1 MAPTQLLLALEL
13 GGCVGY
19 SRCTEPTIIPIPETD
34 EPSQYRDL
42 LNRRTTR
49 ALKLASIIN

>member
-42 LNRRTTR
+42 LDRRTAR